1 MTQYQRQL
9 LDAARMLVNNC
20 KNNPTCK
27 GCIFY
32 HQTSSRTWVCR
43 FGDTPNVWT
52 VNEIETEGNNE
63 QISL

>member
-1 MTQYQRQL
+1 
-9 LDAARMLVNNC
+9 MLVNNC
-20 KNNPTCK
+20 KSNPTCK

-32 HQTSSRTWVCR
+32 NQTSSRTWVCR

-63 QISL
+63 QIRL